1 MIDSHQTTK
10 ALIDLLKGD
19 LMTPDTQ
26 TQIAFL
32 PDIADQL
39 TASYRAAG
47 RSERTIQSYV
57 ETLRLF
63 SDYVIAK
70 YGSDDPDDITTA
82 IVEAYVGDQRLT
94 RSPGTAKVR
103 FSSLRACWRWMMKRG
118 FATTDPFIGIPA
130 PVVDQRVMNVLA
142 DEDVRAILATCDGPH
157 LLDRRDRA
165 ILLVLA
171 DTACRRGDIANAQS
185 SDLDL
190 VTGRLI
196 LRATK
201 ANRDRQVALSP
212 TTVLALKRWL
222 KVRPSGSATNLF
234 VSYSGNSML
243 PNGIFEAVQ
252 KRYRLAGV
260 TPERAVHAF
269 RSWAAIRMLD
279 AGAQESEVMALA
291 GWQSVQMLNRYQR
304 GRQVDR
310 ALNRHSTFSPVSG
323 L

>member
-1 MIDSHQTTK
+1 MNNS
-10 ALIDLLKGD
+10 
-19 LMTPDTQ
+19 
-26 TQIAFL
+26 IAFL

-47 RSERTIQSYV
+47 RSERTIESYV

-63 SDYVIAK
+63 SAYAIANFD
-70 YGSDDPDDITTA
+70 SDDPDDITTA
-82 IVEAYVGDQRLT
+82 MVEQYIGDQRVT

-103 FSSLRACWRWMMKRG
+103 FSSLRASWRWMLKRQL
-118 FATTDPFIGIPA
+118 ATHDPFIGVPA
-130 PVVDQRVMNVLA
+130 PTVDTKVTFVLA
-142 DEDVRAILATCDGPH
+142 DDDVRRILATTDGSH

-171 DTACRRGDIANAQS
+171 DTACRRGDIANAQMPDC
-185 SDLDL
+185 DLN
-190 VTGRLI
+190 TGRLI

-212 TTVLALKRWL
+212 TTVLAIKRWL
-222 KVRPSGSATNLF
+222 KVRPNASCNNLF

-243 PNGIFEAVQ
+243 PNGVYEAVQ
-252 KRYRLAGV
+252 KRYRHAGV

-269 RSWAAIRMLD
+269 RSWSAIRMLD
-279 AGAQESEVMALA
+279 AGAGESEVMALA
-291 GWQSVQMLNRYQR
+291 GWSSDQMLRLYQR

-310 ALNRHSTFSPVSG
+310 ALARHQSFSPVSG